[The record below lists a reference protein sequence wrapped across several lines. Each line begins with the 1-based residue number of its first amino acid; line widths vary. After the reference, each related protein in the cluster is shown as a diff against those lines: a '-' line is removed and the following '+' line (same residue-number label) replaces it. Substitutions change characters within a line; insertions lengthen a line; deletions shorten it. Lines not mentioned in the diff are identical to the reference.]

1 VDRWWTISLTRFH
14 GPDSLSGQPDYQSIA
29 CRQVGPKMLS
39 AETCFAVIDWVW
51 RDMSSDHQGHSKIE
65 VGSTRSF
72 GIVFCVVFALIG
84 LYPLLGGSP
93 VRIWSLIISGVF
105 LFFAFFFSSVLQPL
119 NVLWFRFGMLL
130 ARIVNPIVMFIIY
143 IVTIVPFGLG
153 ARLFGKDL
161 LRLKLERDQA
171 SYWVEREPP
180 GPKPK
185 SLENQF

>member
-1 VDRWWTISLTRFH
+1 
-14 GPDSLSGQPDYQSIA
+14 
-29 CRQVGPKMLS
+29 
-39 AETCFAVIDWVW
+39 
-51 RDMSSDHQGHSKIE
+51 MSSEHQGHSKIE

-84 LYPLLGGSP
+84 FYPLLGGSP
-93 VRIWSLIISGVF
+93 VRIWSLMISGVF

-130 ARIVNPIVMFIIY
+130 AKIVNPIVMFIIY